1 MFEPVEVNDI
11 LISVIAGALV
21 VLFGAL
27 YALALALGRLN
38 GSKVL
43 IGLAYGFFA
52 LLAVAAL
59 ILADALRLTGFWQM
73 VTAVIVAGYLLAPH
87 AIWKLCAG
95 THPERLASR
104 AMQATGEIHE

>member
-1 MFEPVEVNDI
+1 MFEPVELNNI

-27 YALALALGRLN
+27 YALTFAFGRLT
-38 GSKVL
+38 GRIVL
-43 IGLAYGFFA
+43 TGLAYGFFA
-52 LLAVAAL
+52 LLAVAVL
-59 ILADALRLTGFWQM
+59 ILADALRLTGFWQLI
-73 VTAVIVAGYLLAPH
+73 TAVILGGYLLAPH

-95 THPERLASR
+95 THPEQPVDR